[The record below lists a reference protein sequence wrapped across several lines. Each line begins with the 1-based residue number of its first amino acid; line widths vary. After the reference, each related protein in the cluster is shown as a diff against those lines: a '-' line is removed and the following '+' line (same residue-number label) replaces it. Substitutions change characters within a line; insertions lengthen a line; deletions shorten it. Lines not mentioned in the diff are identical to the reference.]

1 MTDDPLGDFVM
12 GRRVEATD
20 ANGNRLYRLR
30 LHLTTDDLLGGS
42 GGVPS
47 GGIAGEFPGWFGTK
61 GAKGTLTGLPA
72 R

>member
-1 MTDDPLGDFVM
+1 MIRWLIFAM
-12 GRRVEATD
+12 GRRIEATS
-20 ANGNRLYRLR
+20 ANGVRLYRLR

-42 GGVPS
+42 GGVPA

-61 GAKGTLTGLPA
+61 GANGTLNGLSA